1 MAQRHAL
8 CAADPPEGIR
18 EAADELAGDPTG
30 RRLAQALPVP
40 DAVAFPDASW
50 AVRTALRRRPEVQV
64 LKKAVRAQMVVVSA
78 LAAGPG
84 AVLTGA
90 RSAAAAATAA
100 GAGKP
105 VWAVV
110 TRGVLLP
117 GPLWEQLL
125 VRAGTGTGP
134 GTGTGTG
141 TGAALAVIDG
151 AHLDGVV
158 GDAGLEA
165 APVGLSRPTCP
176 AAAELLGWKS

>member
-1 MAQRHAL
+1 
-8 CAADPPEGIR
+8 
-18 EAADELAGDPTG
+18 
-30 RRLAQALPVP
+30 
-40 DAVAFPDASW
+40 
-50 AVRTALRRRPEVQV
+50 
-64 LKKAVRAQMVVVSA
+64 MVVVSA

-117 GPLWEQLL
+117 ALVGAIVGPRRPRHWHWH
-125 VRAGTGTGP
+125 RHWHRH
-134 GTGTGTG
+134 GTGTGTAPEVVD
-141 TGAALAVIDG
+141 AALLG
-151 AHLDGVV
+151 GVV

-165 APVGLSRPTCP
+165 APVGLSRHSCP